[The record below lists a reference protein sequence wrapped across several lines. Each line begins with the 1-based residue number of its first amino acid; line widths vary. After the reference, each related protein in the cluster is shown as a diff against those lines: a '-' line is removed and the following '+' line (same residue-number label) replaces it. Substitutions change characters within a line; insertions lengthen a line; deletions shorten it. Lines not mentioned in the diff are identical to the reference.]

1 MVNTEQLTDK
11 ALADSLRSA
20 MDDAAL
26 IATELTK
33 RGYDVTLEFLTYPRG
48 EYNALAATIFPC
60 KGIEHLP
67 KTKIWKTEEI

>member
-26 IATELTK
+26 VAAELTK
-33 RGYDVTLEFLTYPRG
+33 RGYDVTLDFLTYPRS
-48 EYNALAATIFPC
+48 EYNALAGTVFAY
-60 KGIEHLP
+60 KGTEYLP